1 MHFGIGPTSLQA
13 DCQGIATAGFFQ
25 VTPLSFI
32 SRLFFDA
39 NKIATELYTILQQE
53 QVVALVQWYAIQST
67 YKILLEF
74 GKAIKFTIVV

>member
-39 NKIATELYTILQQE
+39 NKIATELYTIL
-53 QVVALVQWYAIQST
+53 
-67 YKILLEF
+67 
-74 GKAIKFTIVV
+74 